1 MSIQQRIVLCVFL
14 YFFFVYEMSRE
25 LLLNLSLLVN
35 PVNSSKLLNSIIPV
49 SNVIDVDVV
58 RTLLCANF

>member
-1 MSIQQRIVLCVFL
+1 MSIQQRIVLCVFI
-14 YFFFVYEMSRE
+14 FFFVYEMSRE